1 MQLTDFLSKQYSFSS
16 AALFGDLIIQR
27 RNGGLTGTNVY
38 LLWPLWE
45 LAMTEQPLI
54 VVGEDPSECSHL
66 VLILMSLL
74 NPLKPSN
81 TTDYRPY
88 ITLYEGDVKDF
99 SSRNKTSTGLGN
111 TVLGVSNPYLVS
123 YIGGTVNP
131 PAVLHL
137 ERAHF
142 LEKKYQAP
150 KDVELT
156 SKCVKSFT
164 GKLPKEVLHGLVLPP
179 SL

>member
-1 MQLTDFLSKQYSFSS
+1 MELTTYLSKQYSFSS
-16 AALFGDLIIQR
+16 AALFGDLVIQR
-27 RNGGLTGTNVY
+27 RGGGLTGTNVF

-45 LAMTEQPLI
+45 LAMTESPLI

-66 VLILMSLL
+66 VLILMSILT
-74 NPLKPSN
+74 PLKSCN

-99 SSRNKTSTGLGN
+99 ANRTKSPQSTGLGN
-111 TVLGVSNPYLVS
+111 TVLGVSNPYLVT

-131 PAVLHL
+131 PVVLHL

-142 LEKKYQAP
+142 LEKKY
-150 KDVELT
+150 
-156 SKCVKSFT
+156 
-164 GKLPKEVLHGLVLPP
+164 
-179 SL
+179 